1 MVIVIAFGCMGCAAD
16 ITQLKM
22 DVYDL
27 QREVVYLNDELE
39 EEKARNK
46 CLRRITI
53 EALEDVF
60 GENNPNLE
68 EMYDCLEEVE

>member
-1 MVIVIAFGCMGCAAD
+1 MGCAAD

>member
-1 MVIVIAFGCMGCAAD
+1 LVIVIAFGCMGCAAD